1 MKTSLS
7 PEQRRYLL
15 LEQGVGAAV
24 VNFALN
30 AGIAWLLFNRLASV
44 PLWGSQSI
52 AGDTIGTCFFLPFFT
67 ALIVTPL
74 ARSRVRAGTLAAP
87 GWSVESHGL
96 LARLP
101 RGTVRRAAYLGGACA
116 VSVAPLTI
124 AVLDGLEVTDLQ
136 FWSFVTFK
144 ATFAALLAVLVTPLI
159 ALYAIAAPGSAAGEE
174 LA

>member
-1 MKTSLS
+1 MRPTLS
-7 PEQRRYLL
+7 PAQRRYVL
-15 LEQGVGAAV
+15 LEQGGGAAV
-24 VNFALN
+24 INFALN

-52 AGDTIGTCFFLPFFT
+52 AGDTIGTCFFLPFLT

-74 ARSRVRAGTLAAP
+74 ARMRVRAGKLDAP
-87 GWSVESHGL
+87 AWRVESHGL

-116 VSVAPLTI
+116 LSVAPVTI
-124 AVLDGLEVTDLQ
+124 AILDGLEITALQ
-136 FWSFVTFK
+136 LWSFIAFK
-144 ATFAALLAVLVTPLI
+144 AVFAALLAALVTPLI
-159 ALYAIAAPGSAAGEE
+159 ALYAIAAPE